1 MKPSLRNHAA
11 PLAIATLMIAGCVKG
26 PDYARPL
33 SATQDHF
40 KSAIATQTAPTAL
53 TRDWWTLYKD
63 ETLNALEEEALAEN
77 QSIRAAIA
85 RVEQARATGAGTR
98 SEYYPAV
105 NLGANVTRAGS
116 ADRNATSTSDVQDAT
131 TALNQANDALS
142 RLSALQSG
150 DFATA
155 LGGLNTGEDATAST
169 STTSTTYRIPFDL
182 TYEIDVWGRL
192 RRAAEAAD
200 AEIKAS
206 EYELETVRQTIAA
219 DVAQNYF
226 SIRALDWRARILND
240 TLKTYDEQVQLTESK
255 YSAGLIGENE
265 PLQAR
270 IQRQTTTADLSE
282 TQRQRTNTEHAIAIL
297 LGRAPADFDVPVQ
310 DTNIVVPDIPAG
322 LPGDLLRRRPDVAQA
337 EQNVVAANA
346 DVGAA
351 IAERYPKFTITGGL
365 GLESGTSG
373 QLLDASSFFWS
384 IAPGVSLPLFQGGKL
399 KAAVRGAEARYN
411 EQVALY
417 RNAVLNAY
425 VDAETALT
433 DVNRREER
441 TALLDAAVAD
451 ARELARL
458 TRLQYDSGTIDY
470 LNVLIAEQTLL
481 SNELAVVTTKQ
492 DWLSASV
499 LLIKAL
505 GGGWEEATEHVDGA
519 SGRMEKGLD
528 T

>member
-1 MKPSLRNHAA
+1 MKPNLKDHATL
-11 PLAIATLMIAGCVKG
+11 LAIAPLMLAGCVTG
-26 PDYARPL
+26 PDYARPAT
-33 SATQDHF
+33 ATQDHF
-40 KSAIATQTAPTAL
+40 KSASTIQDAPTVL
-53 TRDWWTLYKD
+53 KQDWWTLYQD
-63 ETLNALEEEALAEN
+63 ETLNALEAEALAAN

-85 RVEQARATGAGTR
+85 RVEQARATATGTR
-98 SEYYPAV
+98 SEFYPAV
-105 NLGANVTRAGS
+105 NLGAAVTRADSPDRTS
-116 ADRNATSTSDVQDAT
+116 AGTSGVENAT
-131 TALNQANDALS
+131 TAINQANDALS

-150 DFATA
+150 DLATA
-155 LGGLNTGEDATAST
+155 LGGLNTGEDATASA

-182 TYEIDVWGRL
+182 TYEFDVWGRI
-192 RRAAEAAD
+192 RRQGEAAGAD
-200 AEIKAS
+200 IKAS
-206 EYELETVRQTIAA
+206 EYDLETVRQTVAA

-226 SIRALDWRARILND
+226 AIRALDWSMRILSD
-240 TLKTYDEQVQLTESK
+240 TLKAYDEQVQLTESQ

-265 PLQAR
+265 LLQAR
-270 IQRQTTTADLSE
+270 IQRQTTTAELSE
-282 TQRQRTNTEHAIAIL
+282 TQRQRANTEHAIAIL
-297 LGRAPADFDVPVQ
+297 LGKAPANFDVPVQ
-310 DTNIVVPDIPAG
+310 DTNLAVPDIPAG
-322 LPGDLLRRRPDVAQA
+322 LPGDLLRRRPDVAEA

-373 QLLDASSFFWS
+373 QLIDASSFFWS
-384 IAPGVSLPLFQGGKL
+384 IAPGASLPLFQGGKL

-433 DVNRREER
+433 DVSRREER

-458 TRLQYDSGTIDY
+458 TRLQYDSGTLDY

-492 DWLSASV
+492 DWLTASV

-505 GGGWEEATEHVDGA
+505 GGGWDAVLAG
-519 SGRMEKGLD
+519 
-528 T
+528 